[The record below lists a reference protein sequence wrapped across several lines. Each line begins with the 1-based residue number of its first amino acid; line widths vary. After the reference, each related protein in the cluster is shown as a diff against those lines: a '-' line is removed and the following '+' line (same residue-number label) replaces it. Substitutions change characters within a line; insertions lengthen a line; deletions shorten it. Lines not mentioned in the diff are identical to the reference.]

1 MRFLIIFIFLITNV
15 VAEELPGIKNI
26 VIHKIPKTHDNV
38 IFLDKNDQKININ
51 EYTGNLL
58 ILNFWA
64 TWCEPCKEEM
74 PSLDKLQ
81 ANPELD
87 KIKIF
92 PINIGKES
100 LNKVNK
106 FFIDLNIKN
115 FEPYFDPPTTLA
127 KMFTLRG
134 VPTTI
139 LINKE
144 GQEFA
149 RIIGSIDFEDTNF
162 VNWIKLKF
170 LQSILVKKIQIKL
183 INFLKILISKI
194 SNLILIHLPY

>member
-26 VIHKIPKTHDNV
+26 VIHKIPKTYENV

-51 EYTGNLL
+51 EYKGNFL

-64 TWCEPCKEEM
+64 VWCEPCKEDM

-92 PINIGKES
+92 PINIGKET
-100 LNKVNK
+100 LDKVNK
-106 FFIDLNIKN
+106 FFEDLNIKN

-127 KMFTLRG
+127 KKFSLRG
-134 VPTTI
+134 VPTSI

-149 RIIGSIDFEDTNF
+149 RIMGSLDFEDKNF
-162 VNWIKLKF
+162 VNWIKKY
-170 LQSILVKKIQIKL
+170 
-183 INFLKILISKI
+183 N
-194 SNLILIHLPY
+194 

>member
-15 VAEELPGIKNI
+15 VAEELPCIKNI
-26 VIHKIPKTHDNV
+26 VIHKIPKTYDNV

-51 EYTGNLL
+51 EYKGNFL

-64 TWCEPCKEEM
+64 VWCEPCKEEM

-87 KIKIF
+87 RIKIF
-92 PINIGKES
+92 PINIGKET
-100 LNKVNK
+100 LDKVNK
-106 FFIDLNIKN
+106 FFEDLNIKN

-127 KMFTLRG
+127 KKFSLRG
-134 VPTTI
+134 VPTSV

-149 RIIGSIDFEDTNF
+149 RIMGSINFEDKSF
-162 VNWIKLKF
+162 VNWIKKY
-170 LQSILVKKIQIKL
+170 
-183 INFLKILISKI
+183 N
-194 SNLILIHLPY
+194 